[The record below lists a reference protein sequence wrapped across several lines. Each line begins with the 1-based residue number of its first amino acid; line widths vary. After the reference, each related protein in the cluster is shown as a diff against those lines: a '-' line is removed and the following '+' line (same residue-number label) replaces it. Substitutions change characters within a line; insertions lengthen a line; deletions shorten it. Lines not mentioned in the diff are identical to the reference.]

1 MHAAKPG
8 QDTARVVLL
17 WVVSRRGW
25 LGAVPHCRLPCKN
38 LGFSFLFLF
47 FPLQFLFIFKVM
59 PPRRKGQ
66 LWPELT
72 LQGLPEDTVR
82 SESRRSLPRWPLLL
96 YDRRWL
102 WLPRQLLLGFP
113 EHPS

>member
-1 MHAAKPG
+1 MLVDAGTHSVSAGWLQQHLMHAAKPG

-38 LGFSFLFLF
+38 LGFSFFFLF

-59 PPRRKGQ
+59 PPRREG
-66 LWPELT
+66 
-72 LQGLPEDTVR
+72 
-82 SESRRSLPRWPLLL
+82 
-96 YDRRWL
+96 
-102 WLPRQLLLGFP
+102 
-113 EHPS
+113 